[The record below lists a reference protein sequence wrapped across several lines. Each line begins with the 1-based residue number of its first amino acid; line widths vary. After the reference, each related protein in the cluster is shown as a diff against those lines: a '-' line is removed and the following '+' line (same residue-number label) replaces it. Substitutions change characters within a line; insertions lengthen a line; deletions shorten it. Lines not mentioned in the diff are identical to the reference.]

1 MQNYL
6 ILAVLLAICMSGF
19 SDVSRIQRLEAQNRE
34 LISRLELL
42 ERHTPSPR
50 RSRSGERPDDEAPA
64 ADGDGQAT

>member
-42 ERHTPSPR
+42 ERYTPPSR
-50 RSRSGERPDDEAPA
+50 RSRERADAEALA
-64 ADGDGQAT
+64 ADGDGQTT